1 MANRPA
7 STLLS
12 LALGLL
18 APDAGAQAAPATV
31 RVGYFSTSL
40 PLMAAQSNGYF
51 ADENIALGTFQ
62 VRSSVQ
68 MFQRVRDRLMDVAI
82 SSPDNPVNYRLNAHN
97 AVGEP
102 LDVTMLFGGD
112 LGLQLSLVSRAPFP
126 SFDDLRG
133 KRIGVDAPDSGFAYV
148 LYEILRQHGLE
159 TPRDYTLVIVGGTP
173 LRLNA
178 LRAGTIDATLLNADS
193 VVRARNEGMNVLAP
207 VSDVASPYLGT
218 VASVRESWLAANPG
232 VAVGF
237 VRAYRRG
244 QAWALDPANHDAAI
258 AMLRT
263 LPPQSSVCSDVDR
276 LCSALLR
283 RNFRVGPSAPSFCAA
298 LRYARARCVLPAK
311 SSMRPFSSVSSFTV
325 ARASARD
332 PRSLLTA
339 IVPNTAETTNANSE
353 TVTTA
358 RWRRRKRLKRSKREY
373 TCAST
378 RRPVWNRLSS
388 SASSR
393 AEG

>member
-263 LPPQSSVCSDVDR
+263 LPGTPLALAEQIYAQLTQDPTGLIPDARLDRRGLLEVIRLRDRNGGFESDQN
-276 LCSALLR
+276 LR
-283 RNFRVGPSAPSFCAA
+283 WLDTPASGLFDLAAWRRATNAAVADDVIGPESNP
-298 LRYARARCVLPAK
+298 LHVK
-311 SSMRPFSSVSSFTV
+311 TW
-325 ARASARD
+325 
-332 PRSLLTA
+332 
-339 IVPNTAETTNANSE
+339 AETHD
-353 TVTTA
+353 
-358 RWRRRKRLKRSKREY
+358 
-373 TCAST
+373 
-378 RRPVWNRLSS
+378 PVLIGGHD
-388 SASSR
+388 AHGHD
-393 AEG
+393 ADGDLE